1 MATKH
6 SEGEMAFEEA
16 LKKLEETVTQLETG
30 DVSLEQ
36 ALDLFE
42 EGIRVS
48 KACAEILNAAQE
60 RIRRL
65 TEDEAGTFRLAS
77 QDVEA

>member
-1 MATKH
+1 
-6 SEGEMAFEEA
+6 MAFEEA

-65 TEDEAGTFRLAS
+65 TEDEAGTFRLVS
-77 QDVEA
+77 QDIEA